1 MGTLCRPLPG
11 PRRPTQTPPQPD
23 RRLSAGQ
30 IRLKSGGPHVITGW
44 AGPGRGKEGGGG
56 EPGGGGLR
64 RRRREGARGGARGGA
79 GGGVGNGGK
88 GGEGEGVE
96 VKTLPNTHT
105 HTSRR
110 RERPVF
116 KIIFTDPEK
125 GSHALLKMCLG
136 ARRTSHI
143 RSGLRNCPVQARN
156 RIPLPHPTPAT
167 PPSGQ
172 RPRGSSSASVSL
184 SVPAQGANIGTRL
197 RAASGGKGR
206 VTERRA

>member
-30 IRLKSGGPHVITGW
+30 IRLKSGGPHVITG
-44 AGPGRGKEGGGG
+44 
-56 EPGGGGLR
+56 
-64 RRRREGARGGARGGA
+64 GA
-79 GGGVGNGGK
+79 GV
-88 GGEGEGVE
+88 GVE
-96 VKTLPNTHT
+96 VKPLPNTHT

-125 GSHALLKMCLG
+125 GSHALLKKCLG
-136 ARRTSHI
+136 ARRSSHI

-167 PPSGQ
+167 PPSGP
-172 RPRGSSSASVSL
+172 RPRGSSFASVSL